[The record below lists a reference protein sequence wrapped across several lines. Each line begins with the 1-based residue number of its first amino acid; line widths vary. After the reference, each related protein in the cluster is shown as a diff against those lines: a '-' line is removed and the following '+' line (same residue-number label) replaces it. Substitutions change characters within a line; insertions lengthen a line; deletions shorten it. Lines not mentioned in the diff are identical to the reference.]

1 MRVVI
6 DTNVF
11 VSAVLGGALAE
22 VLDRWQAGQFTL
34 VVTDD
39 IVREYLEVLRRPK
52 FALPAGVIDTI
63 VGYVFHKAEFFIPT
77 EAVAAVSADPKDDR
91 FLEAAI
97 AGDADLIVSGDRH
110 LLDLRSFRGTPIVTA
125 RDLLNRLQDKS
136 SD

>member
-1 MRVVI
+1 MRV
-6 DTNVF
+6 
-11 VSAVLGGALAE
+11 
-22 VLDRWQAGQFTL
+22 
-34 VVTDD
+34 
-39 IVREYLEVLRRPK
+39 
-52 FALPAGVIDTI
+52 VIDTI